1 MREIYARAQAE
12 LIDAIMCLMLNR
24 LQSLGRSEVIHPL
37 DLERYVAE
45 CNGLSLVEFYA
56 LEPMQKVRETSHSL
70 RWSSPVKTNFPENA
84 TAHARLFFSVAGGWS
99 APTVIFL
106 HALMS
111 ASDFGYQRIA
121 RRFNENGW
129 NAILPH
135 LPFHYS
141 RVPRG
146 HFNGALA
153 LTANLPRNGETLRQA
168 VKEMRQLINYCRA
181 RGCRR
186 FGLIGTSYGGWI
198 GALLS
203 FVEADFEF
211 VTLLQPISD
220 VEQAIWESPATSAI
234 RARLIKAGVEKG
246 ISLQH
251 AHLSSPLH
259 GKPLLDTKKITLI
272 AGAYDRVVPVQTIEK
287 LGQAWGGLPV
297 TVVPQGHFGYRAMS
311 VALREL
317 FAGATRDARRA
328 ANSR

>member
-1 MREIYARAQAE
+1 MREICARVQAE
-12 LIDAIMCLMLNR
+12 LIDSMMCLMLNR
-24 LQSLGRSEVIHPL
+24 LQPLGRNEAIRLL
-37 DLERYVAE
+37 DLERYVRQ
-45 CNGLSLVEFYA
+45 CNGVSPGEFYA
-56 LEPMQKVRETSHSL
+56 LEPMKEVRATSHCL
-70 RWSSPVKTNFPENA
+70 RWQSPVNVGFPENA
-84 TAHARLFFSVAGGWS
+84 TAYARLFLSFPGGWQ
-99 APTVIFL
+99 APTVFFL

-111 ASDFGYQRIA
+111 ASDFGYRRIA

-129 NAILPH
+129 NAIFPH

-168 VKEMRQLINYCRA
+168 VKEMRQLMDYCRA
-181 RGCRR
+181 RGCRH

-211 VTLLQPISD
+211 ITLLQPISD
-220 VEQAIWESPATSAI
+220 VEQAIWDSPAGRGI
-234 RARLIKAGVEKG
+234 RAQLTKAGVKRG

-259 GKPLLDTKKITLI
+259 GRPLLDPKRITLI
-272 AGAYDRVVPVQTIEK
+272 AGAYDRIVPVQTMER
-287 LGQAWGGLPV
+287 LAQAWGGLPV
-297 TVVPQGHFGYRAMS
+297 TVVPQGHFGYRAMA
-311 VALREL
+311 VALRTL
-317 FAGATRDARRA
+317 LPR
-328 ANSR
+328 

>member
-1 MREIYARAQAE
+1 MSEAYARIQAE
-12 LIDAIMCLMLNR
+12 LIDAMMCLMLNR
-24 LQSLGRSEVIHPL
+24 LRPLGRKEVIHPL
-37 DLERYVAE
+37 DLERYVAA
-45 CNGLSLVEFYA
+45 CNGLSPSQFYA
-56 LEPMQKVRETSHSL
+56 LEPMQEVREAPHRL
-70 RWSSPVKTNFPENA
+70 RWRSPIKTSFPENA
-84 TAHARLFFSVAGGWS
+84 TAQARLFLAAPDGWS

-121 RRFNENGW
+121 RRFNQNGW
-129 NAILPH
+129 NAIFPH

-146 HFNGALA
+146 HFNGVLA

-168 VKEMRQLINYCRA
+168 VKEMRQLMDYCRT

-186 FGLIGTSYGGWI
+186 FGIIGTSYGGWI

-211 VTLLQPISD
+211 ITLLQPISD
-220 VEQAIWESPATSAI
+220 VEQAIWDSPAGSGI
-234 RARLIKAGVEKG
+234 RAQLTKVGVKRG

-259 GKPLLDTKKITLI
+259 GKPLLDRRKITLI
-272 AGAYDRVVPVQTIEK
+272 AGAYDRVVPVQTIER
-287 LGQAWGGLPV
+287 LAQAWDGPPV
-297 TVVPQGHFGYRAMS
+297 MVVPQGHFGYRAMG
-311 VALREL
+311 VALRGL
-317 FAGATRDARRA
+317 LPRG
-328 ANSR
+328 

>member
-1 MREIYARAQAE
+1 MSETYARIRAE
-12 LIDAIMCLMLNR
+12 LIDAMMCLMLNR
-24 LQSLGRSEVIHPL
+24 LQPLGRKEVIHPL
-37 DLERYVAE
+37 DLERYVAA
-45 CNGLSLVEFYA
+45 CNGLTPSQFYA
-56 LEPMQKVRETSHSL
+56 LEPMQEVREAPCSL
-70 RWSSPVKTNFPENA
+70 RWHSPIKTSFPENA
-84 TAHARLFFSVAGGWS
+84 TAQARLFLSVPGGWS

-121 RRFNENGW
+121 HRFNQNGW
-129 NAILPH
+129 NAIFPH

-146 HFNGALA
+146 HFNGVLA

-168 VKEMRQLINYCRA
+168 VKEMRQLMDYCRT

-186 FGLIGTSYGGWI
+186 FGIIGTSYGGWI

-211 VTLLQPISD
+211 ITLLQPISD
-220 VEQAIWESPATSAI
+220 VEQAIWDSPAGSGI
-234 RARLIKAGVEKG
+234 RAQLTKVGVKRG

-259 GKPLLDTKKITLI
+259 GKPLLDRRKITLI
-272 AGAYDRVVPVQTIEK
+272 AGAYDRVVPVQTIERLAK
-287 LGQAWGGLPV
+287 AWGGPPV
-297 TVVPQGHFGYRAMS
+297 TVVPQGHFGYRAMG
-311 VALREL
+311 VALRGL
-317 FAGATRDARRA
+317 LPR
-328 ANSR
+328 